1 MILQQCKL
9 NQTLDVCTRTPVGY
23 GLYRIDDRLCLPVVL
38 FPRCALCAVRRGKL
52 KAQWNLEQ
60 MDDAAKGGDRDDYI
74 REGLE
79 QYDGSVRRKLI
90 LGVYIIP
97 TVLVAVIIY
106 LTNFA

>member
-1 MILQQCKL
+1 MFALARLLVMGFIVL
-9 NQTLDVCTRTPVGY
+9 TIVYVCLSFYSRAV
-23 GLYRIDDRLCLPVVL
+23 
-38 FPRCALCAVRRGKL
+38 RCARGKL
-52 KAQWNLEQ
+52 KAQWILEQ

>member
-1 MILQQCKL
+1 MFALARLLVMGFIVL
-9 NQTLDVCTRTPVGY
+9 TIVYVCLSSHSR
-23 GLYRIDDRLCLPVVL
+23 
-38 FPRCALCAVRRGKL
+38 AVRRGKL
-52 KAQWNLEQ
+52 KAQWNREQ
-60 MDDAAKGGDRDDYI
+60 MDDPTKVGDRDEYI

-79 QYDGSVRRKLI
+79 EYDGSVRRKLV

>member
-1 MILQQCKL
+1 MFALARLLVMGFIVLMIVY
-9 NQTLDVCTRTPVGY
+9 VCLSFYSR
-23 GLYRIDDRLCLPVVL
+23 
-38 FPRCALCAVRRGKL
+38 AVRRGKL

-60 MDDAAKGGDRDDYI
+60 MDDATKDGDSDDYI
-74 REGLE
+74 QKGLE
-79 QYDGSVRRKLI
+79 EYDGSVRRKLI

>member
-1 MILQQCKL
+1 MGFIVL
-9 NQTLDVCTRTPVGY
+9 TIVYVC
-23 GLYRIDDRLCLPVVL
+23 LL
-38 FPRCALCAVRRGKL
+38 FYFRAVRRGKL

-60 MDDAAKGGDRDDYI
+60 MDNAAKVGDRDDYI

-79 QYDGSVRRKLI
+79 EYDGSVRRKLV